1 MVHQAGKTNSQADA
15 LSRLPQ
21 HKVSDADDNQQ
32 QIVLPPSVF
41 MKLAATHFFQ
51 NPLEERIRNSSTKE
65 AEVLAGLE
73 QLKKHGLR
81 RLANGLAEWEE
92 ENGLIYYR
100 GRVYVPDEENLRRD
114 MVEQCHDHWTVGHP
128 GNHETLNKV
137 DSQFWWPNMRAFVKK
152 YVEGCEKCHRL
163 KHQQHPRALTQLL
176 PTPKGPWKIVGVD
189 FVTQLPEAHGYD
201 AIVTFSDHYTKRA
214 HTLPT
219 TSNVTAEGTIDLY
232 YKEIFRLHGLPEAFV
247 SDRGPQFAAKLMRTL
262 LKRLGIQ
269 SNLTT
274 AYHPQANGQTER
286 TNQETEKF
294 LRFYTSRRQDDWD
307 EHLPMAE
314 FALNSRVHSAHGR
327 TPFEA
332 DHGYTPLFNIP
343 VGRETGILTVDERMD
358 LLQEVRKDVDAALT
372 LEKRHRKERYESGK
386 DKPHT
391 FEKGDYVFLDARN
404 INIKVP
410 TRKLAEVNLGPF
422 KIAEKIG
429 ELDYRLILP
438 RSMKRLHPI
447 FHVDKLSPW
456 KGNEINGIRPSP
468 PPPIVLDDQEEW
480 EVREILN
487 SRLKEYKVPQKGK
500 GRKSKKITVLEYQVS
515 WKDFDDSEDSWEPAE
530 NLENAPQLVEEFHRR
545 HPLAPAL

>member
-1 MVHQAGKTNSQADA
+1 V
-15 LSRLPQ
+15 
-21 HKVSDADDNQQ
+21 
-32 QIVLPPSVF
+32 
-41 MKLAATHFFQ
+41 
-51 NPLEERIRNSSTKE
+51 
-65 AEVLAGLE
+65 
-73 QLKKHGLR
+73 
-81 RLANGLAEWEE
+81 
-92 ENGLIYYR
+92 
-100 GRVYVPDEENLRRD
+100 
-114 MVEQCHDHWTVGHP
+114 
-128 GNHETLNKV
+128 
-137 DSQFWWPNMRAFVKK
+137 
-152 YVEGCEKCHRL
+152 
-163 KHQQHPRALTQLL
+163 
-176 PTPKGPWKIVGVD
+176 VGVD
-189 FVTQLPEAHGYD
+189 FVTQLPEAHGHD

-332 DHGYTPLFNIP
+332 DHGYTPLFNLP
-343 VGRETGILTVDERMD
+343 VGRETGILTVDERME
-358 LLQEVRKDVDAALT
+358 LLQEVRRDVDAALH
-372 LEKRHRKERYESGK
+372 LEKKHRKERYESGK

-391 FEKGDYVFLDARN
+391 FKKGDYVFLDARN

-456 KGNEINGIRPSP
+456 KGNEVNGIRPLP

-487 SRLKEYKVPQKGK
+487 SRLKEYKIPQKGK